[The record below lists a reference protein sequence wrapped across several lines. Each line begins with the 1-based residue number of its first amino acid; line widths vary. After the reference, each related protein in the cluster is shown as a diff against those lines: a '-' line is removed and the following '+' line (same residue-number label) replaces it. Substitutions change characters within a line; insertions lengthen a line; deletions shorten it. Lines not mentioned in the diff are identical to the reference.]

1 MLLARRYDTMSRSNL
16 FLGTSGWSYEDWV
29 GPFYSPG
36 TGAAQWLPIYAKYFD
51 TVEIDSTFYRPPSD
65 RMIEGWRE
73 RTPEGFQFAAKVP
86 RAITHDAQLVN
97 VADEL
102 TYFTAQMRKL
112 GPKCGPL
119 LFQFAPSFTA
129 DAWDDLA
136 ALLPTLPTDLR
147 WVVEVRHRSWLDVSF
162 YDLLRAHNVALAH
175 VDLPWM
181 PRNTP
186 VTADFVYVRWLGD
199 RKAIPEDF
207 SHVREDLQRE
217 DDLDW
222 WARQIERL
230 NERGVA
236 VYGYANNHY
245 QGHSPETVRELQRR
259 LGLPVRMPEAAPQ
272 QQGLGI

>member
-1 MLLARRYDTMSRSNL
+1 MSRSDVW
-16 FLGTSGWSYEDWV
+16 LGTSGWSYEDWV
-29 GPFYSPG
+29 GPFYPPG
-36 TGAAQWLPIYAKYFD
+36 ASAAQWLPIYAQYFS

-65 RMIEGWRE
+65 RMIAGWRE
-73 RTPEGFQFAAKVP
+73 RTPAGFQFAAKVP
-86 RAITHDAQLVN
+86 REITHDALLVN
-97 VADEL
+97 VGDEVA
-102 TYFTAQMRKL
+102 YFAAQMRKL
-112 GPKCGPL
+112 GSKCGPL

-147 WVVEVRHRSWLDVSF
+147 WAVEVRHRSWLHESF
-162 YDLLRAHNVALAH
+162 YDLLRSHNVALAH

-186 VTADFVYVRWLGD
+186 VTADFVYIRWLGD
-199 RKAIPEDF
+199 RKQIAEDF
-207 SHVREDLQRE
+207 SYVRSEFHRT

-230 NERGVA
+230 TERGIT

-245 QGHSPETVRELQRR
+245 QGHSPQTIRALQRR
-259 LGLPVRMPEAAPQ
+259 LGMAVREPEAAPQ